1 MAVTGNL
8 IWNLTMIRHWTTSDE
23 LFIDNSVY
31 NFSKF
36 FLCFQELYSQYYPKV
51 GVFFASIPNFSNFY
65 IELDA
70 NNQGMEC
77 LRVLNE
83 IIVDFDEVIKKT
95 TKSIYVW
102 NYFNVLSYFR
112 YQLLLS
118 YVFDLRVH
126 FVYYYFPRHISAF
139 ERASFPC
146 HRQNQNHW

>member
-1 MAVTGNL
+1 
-8 IWNLTMIRHWTTSDE
+8 MIRHWTTSDE

-102 NYFNVLSYFR
+102 NYLMFYLTLDINYF
-112 YQLLLS
+112 
-118 YVFDLRVH
+118 
-126 FVYYYFPRHISAF
+126 
-139 ERASFPC
+139 C
-146 HRQNQNHW
+146 HMYLT